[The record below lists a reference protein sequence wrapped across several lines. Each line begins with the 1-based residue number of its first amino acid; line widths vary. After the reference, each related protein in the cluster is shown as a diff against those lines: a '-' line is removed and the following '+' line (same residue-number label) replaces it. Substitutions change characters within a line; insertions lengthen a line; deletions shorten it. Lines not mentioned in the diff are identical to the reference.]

1 MAKTLALLLRLA
13 VRNVRRGWRHS
24 LAAVATMVVGFVA
37 LATFQGYLQ
46 ELMSSQLAMSYARNM
61 IGEIMVRAP
70 GAGRADAKIHPENY
84 WLGLADQRFVDTWV
98 AQQGAEVKA
107 SSRSLFAFGMA
118 TAEGSSAAYTAIG
131 HDIAQGRLA
140 RRDWQWNAW
149 AGHPIREDEPSGVM
163 LGLLLS
169 QALGCDKIDRTAVF
183 DPQTALPRPVDRPFK
198 CKTKQLQ
205 LQASSATGRANAVD
219 AEIVGLVSGE
229 VREFDQQMMLAPLG
243 LIQGLLETQGVSVY
257 NIVLRDPAQAQAK
270 QEELRRAAQA
280 AGVKL
285 EVLDWRDSE
294 YGELYRR
301 GTELMGTYR
310 SLVVLVLLVIAGSA
324 VLTTM
329 AKTVRERTREIGT
342 LRSLG
347 YRRWQ
352 MLLMFVLE
360 AAVLALVAGSL
371 GAVLAWGVRTAIAA
385 ARIRYSAGLLAEEM
399 ILQVGWSPAMYL
411 QGLAFLVAVAVIAA
425 WLAARKVVGLAVAEA
440 LNGPAV

>member
-1 MAKTLALLLRLA
+1 
-13 VRNVRRGWRHS
+13 
-24 LAAVATMVVGFVA
+24 MVVGFVA

-61 IGEIMVRAP
+61 IGEIMVRKP
-70 GAGRADAKIHPENY
+70 GSAHADAKVHPEKY
-84 WLGLADQRFVDTWV
+84 WLGAAEQQFVDAWV

-107 SSRSLFAFGMA
+107 SSRSLFSFGMV
-118 TAEGSSAAYTAIG
+118 TAGGSSAAFIAIG

-149 AGHPIREDEPSGVM
+149 AGHPIREDEPNGIM
-163 LGLLLS
+163 LGLQLS
-169 QALGCDKIDRTAVF
+169 QALGCEKIDRTAVF
-183 DPQTALPRPVDRPFK
+183 DPQTARPSPVERPFK
-198 CKTKQLQ
+198 CRTTQVQ

-219 AEIVGLVSGE
+219 GEIVGLTSGE
-229 VREFDQQMMLAPLG
+229 VREYDQQMMWAPLS
-243 LIQGLLETQGVSVY
+243 LIQSLLETDQISVY
-257 NIVLRDPAQAQAK
+257 NIVLKDPEQAQAK
-270 QEELRRAAQA
+270 QGELRRAAQA
-280 AGVKL
+280 AGIQI

-294 YGELYRR
+294 YGEMYRR

-352 MLLMFVLE
+352 MLLMFALE
-360 AAVLALVAGSL
+360 AAVLALLAGGI
-371 GAVLAWGVRTAIAA
+371 GAVLAWAVRWAISA

-411 QGLAFLVAVAVIAA
+411 QGLAFLLAVAVIAA